1 MSIRPTAAVGFNSL
15 AIPRALATGV
25 PTSAPGAIELWGMW
39 EDTVVPVPEEGY
51 PHQPME
57 DRFSNLKELA
67 MRSPG
72 ARSWQKLAN
81 RHRLPT
87 ESG

>member
-1 MSIRPTAAVGFNSL
+1 
-15 AIPRALATGV
+15 
-25 PTSAPGAIELWGMW
+25 MW